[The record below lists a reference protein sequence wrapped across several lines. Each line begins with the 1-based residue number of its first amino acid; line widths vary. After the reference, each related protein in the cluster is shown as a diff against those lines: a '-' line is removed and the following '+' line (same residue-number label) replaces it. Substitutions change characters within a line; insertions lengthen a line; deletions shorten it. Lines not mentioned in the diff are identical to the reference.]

1 MSVSVGSITR
11 GLILLSFCASLVA
24 CKMLPQ
30 QIQTQSCAA
39 QRPNLTDSAR
49 VGDYFVISEHDMS
62 QLTAYI
68 AALELGCVAPK
79 Q

>member
-11 GLILLSFCASLVA
+11 GLTLLIFCANLVA

-30 QIQTQSCAA
+30 QIQAQQCAA

-62 QLTAYI
+62 QLTAYM